1 MRLKAHSK
9 ESQEGFLKHLDL
21 FFQDPSQVLPQCL
34 DSGLFCPFSSY
45 SKKLGK
51 RSTDQMDS
59 FSRSSDQFLSG
70 ISETYKIFESNS
82 APLLGMLKTPYGSV
96 EYAKRGNTD
105 EAVLAGI
112 QHFDDRK
119 WRMLAFSSLVKARN
133 VRIYSSKNFYLASC
147 KGTSPGKEFFAD
159 VLSEEQIPFRDDGE
173 TLIIGNEGTS
183 VNIVNLGIPIIEVH
197 EDSRHHTM
205 GAILKHVLVRDISTD
220 FSISSD
226 FLVQYSDDFP
236 DTSRYLSGID
246 DDRHL
251 VREMKEMRIRKSISK
266 GYFVKEE
273 ELFTDVQ
280 SFVASFDDLPLE
292 KDIVTE
298 AVKNYGKGIYMD
310 NPSARKLLEVIWD
323 TVGDEILAKSFPDV
337 EKSKFKSLKGSP
349 VDQIEYM
356 RRMGDNREIEE
367 RINIEPWSQES
378 AFLIDFLKTT
388 FKSGRQAAIRD
399 AEKMTFTGPVSKA
412 IFYAFLAIFQ
422 ETGNREWMFTE
433 NEKDLGH
440 MIAEILIP
448 VIDSKGKRLGDKVPE
463 LKKYIP

>member
-9 ESQEGFLKHLDL
+9 ESQEEFLKHLDL
-21 FFQDPSQVLPQCL
+21 FFKDPSQVLPECL
-34 DSGLFCPFSSY
+34 DKGMFCPFSSY

-105 EAVLAGI
+105 EAVMAGI
-112 QHFDDRK
+112 QHFDDRR
-119 WRMLAFSSLVKARN
+119 WRMLAFSSLVKAKN
-133 VRIYSSKNFYLASC
+133 VRIYSSRNFYLASC
-147 KGTSPGKEFFAD
+147 KGTGPGKEFFED
-159 VLSEEQIPFRDDGE
+159 VLSEEQIPYEEDGE
-173 TLIIGNEGTS
+173 TIVIGKEGAS
-183 VNIVNLGIPIIEVH
+183 INIVNLGTTLIEVH

-205 GAILKHVLVRDISTD
+205 GAILKHVLVKDISAD

-226 FLVQYSDDFP
+226 FLSEYSDEFP
-236 DTSRYLSGID
+236 DTSRYLSGVM

-251 VREMKEMRIRKSISK
+251 IHEIKDMRIRGSISK
-266 GYFVKEE
+266 GHFIKGEE
-273 ELFTDVQ
+273 VFTDAE

-292 KDIVTE
+292 NEIVAR
-298 AVKNYGKGIYMD
+298 AVKNYGKGIYID
-310 NPSARKLLEVIWD
+310 NPTARKLLEVLWESQ
-323 TVGDEILAKSFPDV
+323 GNEILKESFPEV
-337 EKSKFKSLKGSP
+337 EKGQLKSLKGNP
-349 VDQIEYM
+349 VDQIESL
-356 RRMGDNREIEE
+356 RRIGDSREIEE
-367 RINIEPWSQES
+367 RINIEPWSPES
-378 AFLIDFLKTT
+378 SFLIEFLKTA

-399 AEKMTFTGPVSKA
+399 AEKMTFTGPISKA

-422 ETGNREWMFTE
+422 ETANREWMFTQ

-440 MIAEILIP
+440 IIAELLIP
-448 VIDSKGKRLGDKVPE
+448 VIDSKGKKLAEKMPE
-463 LKKYIP
+463 LRKYIP

>member
-1 MRLKAHSK
+1 
-9 ESQEGFLKHLDL
+9 
-21 FFQDPSQVLPQCL
+21 
-34 DSGLFCPFSSY
+34 
-45 SKKLGK
+45 
-51 RSTDQMDS
+51 MDS

-236 DTSRYLSGID
+236 DTSRYLSGIE

-251 VREMKEMRIRKSISK
+251 VRDMKEMRIRKSISK
-266 GYFVKEE
+266 GYFVKGE

-292 KDIVTE
+292 K
-298 AVKNYGKGIYMD
+298 
-310 NPSARKLLEVIWD
+310 
-323 TVGDEILAKSFPDV
+323 IL
-337 EKSKFKSLKGSP
+337 
-349 VDQIEYM
+349 
-356 RRMGDNREIEE
+356 
-367 RINIEPWSQES
+367 
-378 AFLIDFLKTT
+378 
-388 FKSGRQAAIRD
+388 
-399 AEKMTFTGPVSKA
+399 
-412 IFYAFLAIFQ
+412 
-422 ETGNREWMFTE
+422 
-433 NEKDLGH
+433 
-440 MIAEILIP
+440 
-448 VIDSKGKRLGDKVPE
+448 
-463 LKKYIP
+463 

>member
-1 MRLKAHSK
+1 
-9 ESQEGFLKHLDL
+9 
-21 FFQDPSQVLPQCL
+21 
-34 DSGLFCPFSSY
+34 
-45 SKKLGK
+45 
-51 RSTDQMDS
+51 
-59 FSRSSDQFLSG
+59 
-70 ISETYKIFESNS
+70 
-82 APLLGMLKTPYGSV
+82 
-96 EYAKRGNTD
+96 
-105 EAVLAGI
+105 
-112 QHFDDRK
+112 
-119 WRMLAFSSLVKARN
+119 
-133 VRIYSSKNFYLASC
+133 
-147 KGTSPGKEFFAD
+147 
-159 VLSEEQIPFRDDGE
+159 
-173 TLIIGNEGTS
+173 
-183 VNIVNLGIPIIEVH
+183 
-197 EDSRHHTM
+197 
-205 GAILKHVLVRDISTD
+205 
-220 FSISSD
+220 
-226 FLVQYSDDFP
+226 
-236 DTSRYLSGID
+236 
-246 DDRHL
+246 
-251 VREMKEMRIRKSISK
+251 
-266 GYFVKEE
+266 
-273 ELFTDVQ
+273 
-280 SFVASFDDLPLE
+280 
-292 KDIVTE
+292 VTE

>member
-9 ESQEGFLKHLDL
+9 ESQEGFLKHLEL

-34 DSGLFCPFSSY
+34 ESGFLCPFSSY

-70 ISETYKIFESNS
+70 ISETYKIYESNS

-112 QHFDDRK
+112 QHFDDKK
-119 WRMLAFSSLVKARN
+119 WRMLAFTSLVKAKN
-133 VRIYSSKNFYLASC
+133 VRIYSSKNLYLASC
-147 KGTSPGKEFFAD
+147 KGSSPGKKFFAD
-159 VLSEEQIPFRDDGE
+159 VLLEEQIAFHEDGE
-173 TLIIGNEGTS
+173 ILVIGNEGTS
-183 VNIVNLGIPIIEVH
+183 INISNLGTSIIEVH

-205 GAILKHVLVRDISTD
+205 GAILKHVLVKDISAD
-220 FSISSD
+220 FSLTSD
-226 FLVQYSDDFP
+226 FLSKYSDDFP
-236 DTSRYLSGID
+236 DTSRYLSGIE

-251 VREMKEMRIRKSISK
+251 IREMKEMRIRKSISK
-266 GYFVKEE
+266 GYFIKGE
-273 ELFTDVQ
+273 ELFLDAE
-280 SFVASFDDLPLE
+280 SFVSSFDDLPLE
-292 KDIVTE
+292 RDIVTE
-298 AVKNYGKGIYMD
+298 AVKKYGKGIYID
-310 NPSARKLLEVIWD
+310 NSSSRKLLEIIWD
-323 TVGDEILAKSFPDV
+323 VSGDEILSKSFPDV

-349 VDQIEYM
+349 VEKIESM
-356 RRMGDNREIEE
+356 RRMGETKEVEE

-378 AFLIDFLKTT
+378 AFLIDFLKAT
-388 FKSGRQAAIRD
+388 FRSGRQAAIRD

-412 IFYAFLAIFQ
+412 VFYAFLTIFQ
-422 ETGNREWMFTE
+422 ETGNREWMFTQ

-440 MIAEILIP
+440 IIAEILMPI
-448 VIDSKGKRLGDKVPE
+448 IDSKGKRLGDSVPE